1 MVFGLAFLGE
11 GGTGKYGDI
20 FYDRVKQVHRDFGS
34 NVSSLLGT
42 VAAHKLDHL
51 LLGSHAYYYA
61 GVTAPA
67 WNEDIF
73 RRMEMGSLLF
83 TGAQAARMRTRI
95 RGGDASLVS
104 LKAKEGKLIENNT
117 SWKASPEVFDWAPG
131 MLSLRLKNSCGREDS
146 FRASP
151 L

>member
-1 MVFGLAFLGE
+1 
-11 GGTGKYGDI
+11 
-20 FYDRVKQVHRDFGS
+20 
-34 NVSSLLGT
+34 
-42 VAAHKLDHL
+42 
-51 LLGSHAYYYA
+51 
-61 GVTAPA
+61 
-67 WNEDIF
+67 
-73 RRMEMGSLLF
+73 MEMGSLLF
-83 TGAQAARMRTRI
+83 TGAPAARMRTRI

-146 FRASP
+146 FRASR